1 MTESGHRSGDWKVY
15 GEGGKVFKT
24 VVSIIRHFSP
34 DSEVELCS
42 TEAKSLWTKAKQR
55 AKASESG
62 SLTEDHSSSEPQSRK
77 RNAVSSETPAE
88 EAAEEA
94 ATNAASVVSS
104 VERSMQSEHQAAEKA
119 EPEQLV
125 RFVTEVVGASRPFMD
140 ACMQEKTLEDA
151 MVVEDTLEDAMVV
164 EKALDRIP
172 SAVDHAAF
180 AEATQQAEAEEQRR
194 ETAVAGQVAPGT
206 AAYGRGEHSLA
217 EQGHAEEVVG
227 DPSAVGEPAFAEAAQ
242 QARVEQR
249 RETAVADQVA
259 PGTAACGCE
268 EGSLTEP
275 GRAEEVVGDPSAVG
289 EPAFAEAA
297 QARVEQR
304 RESTAADGAT
314 LNTDVDVL
322 MQSMPDV
329 EMLGEYIN
337 LLSGQ
342 WITEYQSS
350 TPGEILTLD
359 EVSVRIQNDR
369 QPTQIGAAQMRVVP

>member
-242 QARVEQR
+242 
-249 RETAVADQVA
+249 
-259 PGTAACGCE
+259 
-268 EGSLTEP
+268 
-275 GRAEEVVGDPSAVG
+275 
-289 EPAFAEAA
+289 
-297 QARVEQR
+297 ARVEQR